1 MKKLLLVFCVVVVAL
16 AGLQNCKPEP
26 VDQPDPNDE
35 DSLYTNT
42 KYSIVIPN
50 NFPTPTNPYKDSL
63 SYEGIELGRRL
74 FYDKRLSST
83 GNMSCASCHKPQFA
97 FSDGLKLS
105 DNVFGKTVR
114 NTPSLQNLIWD
125 ANFFWD
131 GRAAS
136 LHDQAKDAMANEQG
150 LIVADAVTYL
160 QNDSTYARLFR
171 KAFGRP
177 GNVTEDNIYKALQQF
192 MMIMISSDSKFDKSF
207 RGQAVLTESETRGF
221 DLMRNEAGD
230 CVHCHF
236 QDGNALFI
244 TPGFTNN
251 GLDSALTINDFVDKG
266 RGAIS
271 GNTNEYGRFKNPTI
285 RNVALSAP
293 YMHDGR
299 FNTLEEV
306 IEFYSTG
313 KKLSPTIDV
322 NMLKPNH
329 ANGGLNLSDEDKQ
342 ALLDFLNSLTDT
354 TFTNNPMLQN
364 PF

>member
-1 MKKLLLVFCVVVVAL
+1 MKRIAFLFIGITIVL
-16 AGLQNCKPEP
+16 ASLQNCKPEP
-26 VDQPDPNDE
+26 IDQPDPGDP
-35 DSLYTNT
+35 DSLYVNT
-42 KYSIVIPN
+42 KYTITVPY
-50 NFPTPTNPYKDSL
+50 NFPQPTNPYKDSL

-83 GNMSCASCHKPQFA
+83 GQMACASCHKPEFA

-105 DNVFGKTVR
+105 NNVFGSTAR
-114 NTPSLQNLIWD
+114 NTPSLQNLLWD
-125 ANFFWD
+125 PNFFWD
-131 GRAAS
+131 GRATT
-136 LHDQAKDAMANEQG
+136 LHAQAKDAMAGEQG
-150 LIVADAVTYL
+150 LIVADAITYL
-160 QNDSTYARLFR
+160 QNDSTYASLFR

-177 GNVTEDNIYKALQQF
+177 GKVTEDGMYKALQQF
-192 MMIMISSDSKFDKSF
+192 MMIMISSDSKFDKF
-207 RGQAVLTESETRGF
+207 LKGQAVLTPSEIHGF

-244 TPGFTNN
+244 FPSFTNN
-251 GLDSALTINDFVDKG
+251 GLDSALTVDDFVDKG
-266 RGAIS
+266 RGGIT

-313 KKLSPTIDV
+313 KQLSPTIDV

-342 ALLDFLNSLTDT
+342 ALLDFLHTLTDT
-354 TFTNNPMLQN
+354 TFTNNPMLQD

>member
-1 MKKLLLVFCVVVVAL
+1 MKKAFLLLLGIITLL
-16 AGLQNCKPEP
+16 AGLQNCKPDP
-26 VDQPDPNDE
+26 IDNPDPTDE

-42 KYSIVIPN
+42 KYSVVVPN
-50 NFPTPTNPYKDSL
+50 NFPQPTNPYKDSL

-105 DNVFGKTVR
+105 NNVFGQTLR
-114 NTPSLQNLIWD
+114 NTPSLQNLLWD
-125 ANFFWD
+125 ATFFWD
-131 GRAAS
+131 GRAAT

-150 LIVADAVTYL
+150 LIVADALTYL
-160 QNDSTYARLFR
+160 QGDSTYARLFR

-177 GNVTEDNIYKALQQF
+177 GKVTEDGVYKALQQF
-192 MMIMISSDSKFDKSF
+192 MMVMISSDSKFDKSL
-207 RGQAVLTESETRGF
+207 RGQAILTESEVRGF
-221 DLMRNEAGD
+221 DLMRNEVGD

-236 QDGNALFI
+236 QEGTSLFI
-244 TPGFTNN
+244 TQGFTNN
-251 GLDSALTINDFVDKG
+251 GLDSALTVEDFDDKG
-266 RGAIS
+266 RGGIT

-313 KKLSPTIDV
+313 KQLSPTIDV

-329 ANGGLNLSDEDKQ
+329 ANGGLNLSEEDKQ
-342 ALLDFLNSLTDT
+342 ALLDFLHSLTDT
-354 TFTNNPMLQN
+354 TFTNNPMLQD